1 MNPQGN
7 IDELCINTIRTL
19 SIDAVQKANSGHPG
33 APMGLAPVAYT
44 VWHHFLRYDP
54 DEPLWADR
62 DRFVLSA
69 GHASML
75 LYSLLHLAQVKRV
88 DAEGRGT
95 DELELPLEQ
104 IRNFRQL
111 HSRTPG
117 HPESHLT
124 TGVEMT
130 TGPLGQGVATTVGM
144 AIAAKWKAARYNR
157 PGFELFKQRVF
168 AICSDGDLMEGVS
181 HEAASLAGH
190 QGLDNLCW
198 LYDAN
203 EISIDG
209 GTDLAFSENVRQRFE
224 SYGWKVLDV
233 PDAND
238 IAALRGALEGF
249 EAERH
254 APTLIIVR
262 SHIGFGAPNKQDS
275 ASAHGEPLGAEEAR
289 GAKRAYS
296 WPEDAEFLVP
306 DGVYEHF
313 AAGVGA
319 RGTELRT
326 AWEES
331 LSSYR
336 DAHAEAAE
344 ELDLLESGD
353 LPARWDDE
361 LPFFEADEKGIATRK
376 ASAKVLATVAP
387 RVPWLVAGS
396 ADLTDSNSIRLPA
409 EAGGVFDREN
419 RGGRQVYY
427 GVREHA
433 AAAAANGMALSGLRP
448 AWATFLIF
456 SDYARASIRLSAL
469 MEIPTVHVFTH
480 DSIGLGEDGP
490 THQPIEQ
497 LASLR
502 AIPNLNLIRP
512 CDANETA
519 EAWRMA
525 LERTDGPTAL
535 ALSRQNLPVID
546 RERYGSAAGLRRGGY
561 VLADAGGAAEDGTG
575 GSAGP
580 DLILVATGSEVALA
594 LAAHETLVAEGV
606 ASRVVS
612 LPSWWAFEAQASD
625 YRDSV
630 LPPKV
635 TARLAVEQASPLGW
649 ERWVGTQGEI
659 LAMRSFGASAPYL
672 DVQAHFGF
680 TTENVVAAARRLLT

>member
-1 MNPQGN
+1 MDPQGN
-7 IDELCINTIRTL
+7 LDQLCINTIRTL

-54 DEPLWADR
+54 DQPLWPDR

-75 LYSLLHLAQVKRV
+75 LYSLLHLTQVKQVGADR
-88 DAEGRGT
+88 RGT
-95 DELELPLEQ
+95 GEPVLPIEE
-104 IRNFRQL
+104 IKSFRQVGSL
-111 HSRTPG
+111 TPG

-144 AIAAKWKAARYNR
+144 AIAAQWKAAHFNR
-157 PGFELFKQRVF
+157 PGFDLFGQRVF

-181 HEAASLAGH
+181 AEAASLAGH
-190 QGLDNLCW
+190 QQLSNLCW

-203 EISIDG
+203 SISIDG
-209 GTDLAFSENVRQRFE
+209 ETDLAFTENVRQRFE

-238 IAALRGALEGF
+238 VAALRGALEGF
-249 EAERH
+249 EAERS

-262 SHIGFGAPNKQDS
+262 SHIGYGAPNKQDS
-275 ASAHGEPLGAEEAR
+275 PSAHGEALGPDEVR
-289 GAKRAYS
+289 GAKRNYG

-319 RGTELRT
+319 RGAELSA
-326 AWEES
+326 AWDEK
-331 LSSYR
+331 LAAYR
-336 DAHAEAAE
+336 EAHPEAAE
-344 ELDLLESGD
+344 ELDAMVAGE

-361 LPFFEADEKGIATRK
+361 IPFFEADEKGVATRK
-376 ASAKVLATVAP
+376 ASAQVLGAIAG
-387 RVPWLVAGS
+387 RVPWLLAGS
-396 ADLTDSNSIRLPA
+396 ADLTDSNSIRLPE
-409 EAGGVFDREN
+409 EAGGVFAPGN

-427 GVREHA
+427 GVREHG

-456 SDYARASIRLSAL
+456 SDYARPSIRLSAL

-497 LASLR
+497 LAALR
-502 AIPNLNLIRP
+502 AIPGLNVIRP

-535 ALSRQNLPVID
+535 ALTRQNLPVID
-546 RERYGSAAGLRRGGY
+546 RERYGSAAGVRSGGY
-561 VLADAGGAAEDGTG
+561 VLADAGGAAEDGSG
-575 GSAGP
+575 GDGQP
-580 DLILVATGSEVALA
+580 EVILIATGSEVALA
-594 LAAHETLVAEGV
+594 MAAHEELVADGV

-612 LPSWWAFEAQASD
+612 LPSWWAFERQGQE
-625 YRDSV
+625 YRDAV
-630 LPPKV
+630 LPPAV
-635 TARLAVEQASPLGW
+635 TARVAIEAASPLGW
-649 ERWVGTQGEI
+649 DRWAGAAGEI
-659 LAMRSFGASAPYL
+659 IAMRSFGASGPYR
-672 DVQAHFGF
+672 DVEAHFGF
-680 TTENVVAAARRLLT
+680 TADNVVAAARRTLG

>member
-1 MNPQGN
+1 MDATGN
-7 IDELCINTIRTL
+7 LDQLCIDSIRTL

-44 VWHHFLRYDP
+44 LWQDYLRYDP
-54 DEPLWADR
+54 EQPLWPDR

-75 LYSLLHLAQVKRV
+75 LYSLLHLTRVSQV
-88 DAEGRGT
+88 DDDGRGT
-95 DELELPLEQ
+95 GEPELPLDQ
-104 IRNFRQL
+104 LKRFRQL
-111 HSRTPG
+111 GSLTPG
-117 HPESHLT
+117 HPESHIT

-157 PGFELFKQRVF
+157 PDFELYRQRVF

-181 HEAASLAGH
+181 AEAASLAGH
-190 QGLDNLCW
+190 QKLDNLCW

-203 EISIDG
+203 SISIDG
-209 GTDLAFSENVRQRFE
+209 ETDLAFTENVRQRFE
-224 SYGWKVLDV
+224 SYGWKVIDV
-233 PDAND
+233 LDAND

-249 EAERH
+249 EAENH
-254 APTLIIVR
+254 APTLIIIR
-262 SHIGFGAPNKQDS
+262 SHIGYGAPNKQDK
-275 ASAHGEPLGAEEAR
+275 ASAHGEPLGEDEAR
-289 GAKRAYS
+289 GAKRAYD

-313 AAGVGA
+313 AAGIGA
-319 RGTELRT
+319 RGARLSAEWETQLAAYREQHPETAQEL
-326 AWEES
+326 
-331 LSSYR
+331 
-336 DAHAEAAE
+336 EA
-344 ELDLLESGD
+344 LEAGE

-361 LPFFEADEKGIATRK
+361 LPVFEADEKGVATRK
-376 ASAKVLATVAP
+376 ASAKVLGAIAP

-396 ADLTDSNSIRLPA
+396 ADLTDSNSIRLP
-409 EAGGVFDREN
+409 EQAGGIFAPGN
-419 RGGRQVYY
+419 RDGRQVYY
-427 GVREHA
+427 GVREHG

-456 SDYARASIRLSAL
+456 SDYARPAIRLSAL

-502 AIPNLNLIRP
+502 AIPNLNVIRP

-535 ALSRQNLPVID
+535 ALTRQNLPVID
-546 RERYGSAAGLRRGGY
+546 RDRYGSAAGLRRGGY
-561 VLADAGGAAEDGTG
+561 VLADAGGAAEDGSG
-575 GSAGP
+575 GSAP
-580 DLILVATGSEVALA
+580 PEVILIATGSEVALA
-594 LAAHETLVAEGV
+594 LAAHERLVADGV
-606 ASRVVS
+606 ASRVIS
-612 LPSWWAFEAQASD
+612 LPSWWTFEREDAA

-630 LPPKV
+630 LPPAVK
-635 TARLAVEQASPLGW
+635 ARVGVEQASPLGW
-649 ERWVGTQGEI
+649 ERWVGSEGEI
-659 LAMRSFGASAPYL
+659 LAMRSFGASGPYR
-672 DVQAHFGF
+672 DVEAHFGF
-680 TTENVVAAARRLLT
+680 TVDNLTSTARSVVS